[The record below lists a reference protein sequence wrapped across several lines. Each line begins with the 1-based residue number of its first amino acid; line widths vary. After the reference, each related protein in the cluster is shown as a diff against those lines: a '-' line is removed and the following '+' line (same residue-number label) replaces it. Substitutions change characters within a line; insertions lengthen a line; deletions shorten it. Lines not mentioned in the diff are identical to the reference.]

1 MTGMK
6 GVIVDCLQAL
16 VSNKFGKD
24 KWMKALEMGGYDPKR
39 FFLVTEDIEDAKAL
53 RLVDSVCK
61 VLNISLSQAAD
72 AFGEYWVCE
81 YAPKIYKAYYQG
93 ALSAKDFLL
102 KMDEVHRLTTLN
114 IPNAQPPRFK
124 YEWLDNKT
132 MVMKYES
139 KRGLIDFLVG
149 LVKGV
154 GKYYKE
160 NLLVSKVGNASIKV
174 VFSK

>member
-1 MTGMK
+1 MK
-6 GVIVDCLQAL
+6 GVIVRCLQEL

-24 KWMKALEMGGYDPKR
+24 KWTKALETGGQDPKKV
-39 FFLVTEDIEDAKAL
+39 FLVTEDIEDAKVL
-53 RLVDSVCK
+53 GLVDSVCK
-61 VLNISLSQAAD
+61 VLNISLPQAAD

-81 YAPKIYKAYYQG
+81 YAPKLYNAYYQG
-93 ALSAKDFLL
+93 AKSAKDFLL
-102 KMDEVHRLTTLN
+102 KMDEVHRLTTVS

-124 YEWLDNKT
+124 YEWLDDKT
-132 MVMKYES
+132 MVMKYDS

-160 NLLVSKVGNASIKV
+160 NLQVSKVGNAGVKV
-174 VFSK
+174 VFAK